1 MTTTG
6 SARPRSRATTSAVT
20 PVPPPP
26 AEVEHTAANCRAREM
41 LVRVADKWSMY
52 VIHVLADA
60 GPLRFSE
67 LRRRVDGVSQ
77 RMLTVTLRGLERDGL
92 VKRTMYPEVPPRVEY
107 VLTPLGATLR
117 KLVREL
123 IEWSGAHLAEVD
135 RARARYDARQQQ
147 WGASEDDAA
156 SR

>member
-1 MTTTG
+1 MATKDATKDATKRTT
-6 SARPRSRATTSAVT
+6 RASSTAV
-20 PVPPPP
+20 VPPPR
-26 AEVEHTAANCRAREM
+26 EIEHTPANCRAREM

-92 VKRTMYPEVPPRVEY
+92 VRRAMYPEVPPRVEY
-107 VLTPLGATLR
+107 ALTPLGATLR
-117 KLVREL
+117 DIVREL
-123 IEWSGAHLAEVD
+123 IDWSGRHLAEVD
-135 RARARYDARQQQ
+135 RARVRYDERAKQPN
-147 WGASEDDAA
+147 WTTSESA
-156 SR
+156 

>member
-1 MTTTG
+1 M
-6 SARPRSRATTSAVT
+6 AVNG
-20 PVPPPP
+20 VIHAAPPPELERTP
-26 AEVEHTAANCRAREM
+26 ANCRAREM

-52 VIHVLADA
+52 IIHVLASD

-92 VKRTMYPEVPPRVEY
+92 VSRKMYPEVPPRVEY
-107 VLTPLGATLR
+107 ELTELGATLR
-117 KLVREL
+117 QIVHAL

-135 RARARYDARQQQ
+135 AARARYDAQGRR
-147 WGASEDDAA
+147 WSTAGAPLDAQA
-156 SR
+156 

>member
-1 MTTTG
+1 M
-6 SARPRSRATTSAVT
+6 
-20 PVPPPP
+20 
-26 AEVEHTAANCRAREM
+26 EHTAANCRAREM

-52 VIHVLADA
+52 VIHVLAAA

-92 VKRTMYPEVPPRVEY
+92 VQRTMYPEVPPRVEY

-117 KLVREL
+117 EIVREL
-123 IEWSGAHLAEVD
+123 IEWSGSHLAEVD
-135 RARARYDARQQQ
+135 RARARYDAR
-147 WGASEDDAA
+147 ASQPNWSGSDEQDL
-156 SR
+156 SILGGPRGPTSP